1 MQWFGPAAPEYDERR
16 ALFNAM
22 IDKRPRLIAAC
33 DGPADVKEALE
44 RARKERLRVAVRSGG
59 HSVAGQST
67 NDDGLVVDVR
77 PMKTVEIDASARR
90 ARVGG
95 GCTWGEFD
103 AAAQEHG
110 LATTGGRISTT
121 GVSGLTLGGGSG
133 WLERR
138 HGLSCDNLLAVELVT
153 ADGREIR
160 ADETQHQDLLWA
172 SKGGGGNFGVVT
184 ALEFGLHPV
193 GPMILG
199 GLMAWPADRGPEVAR
214 TFRDWAD
221 SAPDELG
228 TGLVVLN
235 GPPEEF
241 IPPHLQGQ
249 PLVGV
254 AVCWTGDEATGDDLV
269 KVMRDL
275 TPEIDLVGPMP
286 YAALQSMLDDPPG
299 LRQYWSADYHD
310 TFTDEALEVF
320 LDAGAR
326 RPSPL
331 TQHLLLPWGGV
342 LGRIDPESTPL
353 GQRGAR
359 WVSHPFATW
368 QDAVDDDA
376 NIAWVREYRKA
387 NAPFTTG
394 GVYLNFIGDEG
405 DERIRAAFGAD
416 KYERL
421 VAIKSEYD
429 PANVFAGNQ
438 NIRPRAT
445 HLKRRG

>member
-1 MQWFGPAAPEYDERR
+1 MTRWCGPDDAGYDEQR

-22 IDKRPRLIAAC
+22 IDKRPRVIAAC
-33 DGPADVKEALE
+33 GGPADVVEALD
-44 RARKERLRVAVRSGG
+44 RAARDGLAVAVRSGG

-77 PMKTVEIDASARR
+77 PMKGVEIDAVGRR
-90 ARVGG
+90 ARVGS

-103 AAAQEHG
+103 AVAQQYG
-110 LATTGGRISTT
+110 LATTGGRVSTT
-121 GVSGLTLGGGSG
+121 GVAGLTLGGGSG
-133 WLERR
+133 WLERQ

-184 ALEFGLHPV
+184 ALEFRLHPV
-193 GPMILG
+193 GPTILG
-199 GLMAWPADRGPEVAR
+199 GLMAWPFARATDVAR
-214 TFRDWAD
+214 AYRDWAED
-221 SAPDELG
+221 APDELG
-228 TGLVVLN
+228 SGLVVIS

-249 PLVGV
+249 PLIAI
-254 AVCWTGDEATGDDLV
+254 AVCWNGDHAAGEDLL
-269 KVMRDL
+269 KVLRDL
-275 TPEIDLVGPMP
+275 APEVDLVGPMP
-286 YAALQSMLDDPPG
+286 YAHLQSMIDDPPG

-310 TFTDEALEVF
+310 GLPDEALDVF

-331 TQHLLLPWGGV
+331 TQHLLLPWGGAV
-342 LGRIDPESTPL
+342 ARIDAESTPL

-368 QDAVDDDA
+368 EDAADDDA
-376 NIAWVREYRKA
+376 NIAWVREYRRA
-387 NAPFTTG
+387 NAAFTTG

-405 DERIRAAFGAD
+405 EDRIRAAFGAE

-429 PANVFAGNQ
+429 PGNVFSGNQ

-445 HLKRRG
+445 V

>member
-1 MQWFGPAAPEYDERR
+1 MTTWCGPGDAEYDERR

-22 IDKRPRLIAAC
+22 IDRRPRLIAAC
-33 DGPADVKEALE
+33 AGPDDVREALD
-44 RARKERLRVAVRSGG
+44 RAARDGLAVAVRSGG

-77 PMKTVEIDASARR
+77 PMKAIEIDAAARR
-90 ARVGG
+90 ARVGA

-110 LATTGGRISTT
+110 LATTGGRVSTT
-121 GVSGLTLGGGSG
+121 GVAGLTLGGGSG
-133 WLERR
+133 WLERQY
-138 HGLSCDNLLAVELVT
+138 GLSCDNLLAVELVT
-153 ADGREIR
+153 ADGTLVR
-160 ADETQHQDLLWA
+160 ADEHQHPDLLWA

-184 ALEFGLHPV
+184 ALELRLHPV
-193 GPMILG
+193 GPTILG
-199 GLMAWPADRGPEVAR
+199 GLMLWPFDRAGEVAH
-214 TFRDWAD
+214 TYRDWAD
-221 SAPDELG
+221 DAPEELG
-228 TGLVVLN
+228 SALVVIS

-241 IPPHLQGQ
+241 VPAYLQGR
-249 PLVGV
+249 PAVGL
-254 AVCWTGDEATGDDLV
+254 AVCWNGDHAVGAELV
-269 KVMRDL
+269 QVMRDL
-275 TPEIDLVGPMP
+275 DPAVDLVGPMP
-286 YAALQSMLDDPPG
+286 YAALQAMIDDPPG

-310 TFTDEALEVF
+310 SFPDDALEVF

-331 TQHLLLPWGGV
+331 TQHLLLPWGGALARV
-342 LGRIDPESTPL
+342 DADATPL
-353 GQRGAR
+353 SQRAAR

-368 QDAVDDDA
+368 EDPADDDA
-376 NIAWVREYRKA
+376 NIAWVRDYRRA

-405 DERIRAAFGAD
+405 DERIRAAFGAE

-429 PANVFAGNQ
+429 PGNVFAGNQ

-445 HLKRRG
+445 V

>member
-1 MQWFGPAAPEYDERR
+1 MKWTGPAEAEYDEQR
-16 ALFNAM
+16 AMFNAM

-33 DGPADVKEALE
+33 ETSADVKLALE
-44 RARKERLRVAVRSGG
+44 RAKAELLAVAVRSGG
-59 HSVAGQST
+59 HSVAGQSS

-77 PMKTVEIDASARR
+77 PMKAIEIDPATRR

-95 GCTWGEFD
+95 GCTWAEFD

-110 LATTGGRISTT
+110 LATTGGRVSTT

-133 WLERR
+133 WLERK

-153 ADGREIR
+153 ADGVEIR

-184 ALEFGLHPV
+184 ALEFQLHPV

-199 GLMAWPADRGPEVAR
+199 GLMLWAGERGPDVSR
-214 TFRDWAD
+214 VFRDWAD
-221 SAPDELG
+221 GSPEDMG
-228 TGLVVLN
+228 TALVVLN

-241 IPPHLQGQ
+241 VPRHLQGQ
-249 PLVGV
+249 PCIGV
-254 AVCWTGDEATGDDLV
+254 AVCWTGDEATGADLV
-269 KVMRDL
+269 QVMRDL
-275 TPEIDLVGPMP
+275 EPDVDLVGMMP
-286 YAALQSMLDDPPG
+286 YAALQSMIDDPPG

-310 TFTDEALEVF
+310 SFNDDALDVF
-320 LDAGAR
+320 LAGGAT
-326 RPSPL
+326 RPSPMS
-331 TQHLLLPWGGV
+331 QHLLVPWGGA
-342 LGRIDPESTPL
+342 LSRLDPDSTPL

-368 QDAVDDDA
+368 DDPADDQA
-376 NIAWVREYRKA
+376 NIAWVRDYRKA

-405 DERIRAAFGAD
+405 DERIKAAFGAA
-416 KYERL
+416 KYDRL
-421 VAIKSEYD
+421 AQIKAEYD

-438 NIRPRAT
+438 NIRPKVPA
-445 HLKRRG
+445 